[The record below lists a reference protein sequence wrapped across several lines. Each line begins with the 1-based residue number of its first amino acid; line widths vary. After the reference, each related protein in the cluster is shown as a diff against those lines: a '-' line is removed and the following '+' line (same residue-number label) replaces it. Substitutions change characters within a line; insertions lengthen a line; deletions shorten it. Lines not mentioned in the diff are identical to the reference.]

1 MISTFFGIET
11 ARRGLQAHR
20 RSMETTGHNIANA
33 NTPGYSRQEA
43 VHTASD
49 PYTVPALHRVITPG
63 QLGSGVS
70 VDQVRRIRN
79 EYLDAQYRDNA
90 ANEGFWKAKLDVAQQ
105 TELIF
110 PEPLGRGIQSVMLNF
125 FNDWH
130 ELNNNP
136 QDAGVKAAVRES
148 GLELASLFRQTH
160 SQLNH
165 VRDSVAVAG
174 EDDYVIKGRV
184 YDQVEQ
190 INAIV
195 KEVQELNTAIERIKA
210 LGNQPNDL
218 MDRRDVLL
226 DKLSSYG
233 ELDIVEHREGTVSL
247 KLFGKDLLIADNEP
261 ADQQQLVKA
270 KMVDG
275 TVSIV
280 FGKYDPAG
288 EFVQTIDAGNP
299 VQVDNLQTY
308 NGSLAGLQ
316 VSLDDV
322 NRYIKK
328 LDELA
333 ETLIDEVNTA
343 HEATF
348 FGGNLADGIVV
359 DDAIIAN
366 LNAING
372 EMALK
377 VAQLRSTP
385 LIDGGTLE
393 GFYQGLVSEV
403 GAKTRTALDQLTNQM
418 AIREQVESLRES
430 AAGVSLDEELSRM
443 IQYQYGFQASAR
455 MMAALDD
462 MLDVIIN
469 RLF

>member
-1 MISTFFGIET
+1 
-11 ARRGLQAHR
+11 
-20 RSMETTGHNIANA
+20 
-33 NTPGYSRQEA
+33 
-43 VHTASD
+43 
-49 PYTVPALHRVITPG
+49 
-63 QLGSGVS
+63 
-70 VDQVRRIRN
+70 
-79 EYLDAQYRDNA
+79 
-90 ANEGFWKAKLDVAQQ
+90 
-105 TELIF
+105 
-110 PEPLGRGIQSVMLNF
+110 
-125 FNDWH
+125 
-130 ELNNNP
+130 
-136 QDAGVKAAVRES
+136 
-148 GLELASLFRQTH
+148 
-160 SQLNH
+160 
-165 VRDSVAVAG
+165 
-174 EDDYVIKGRV
+174 
-184 YDQVEQ
+184 
-190 INAIV
+190 
-195 KEVQELNTAIERIKA
+195 
-210 LGNQPNDL
+210 
-218 MDRRDVLL
+218 
-226 DKLSSYG
+226 
-233 ELDIVEHREGTVSL
+233 
-247 KLFGKDLLIADNEP
+247 
-261 ADQQQLVKA
+261 
-270 KMVDG
+270 MVDG

>member
-1 MISTFFGIET
+1 MISTFFGIES
-11 ARRGLQAHR
+11 ARRGLQVHR

-43 VHTASD
+43 VHTAST
-49 PYTVPALHRVITPG
+49 PYTAPALHRVLTPG

-90 ANEGFWKAKLDVAQQ
+90 ANEGFWKAKADVAQQ
-105 TELIF
+105 AELIF

-148 GLELASLFRQTH
+148 GLELASLFRQTY
-160 SQLNH
+160 SQLDH
-165 VRDSVAVAG
+165 VRESIAEADAVG
-174 EDDYVIKGRV
+174 NIIKGRV
-184 YDQVEQ
+184 HDQIGQ
-190 INAIV
+190 INGIV
-195 KEVQELNTAIERIKA
+195 KEIQELNTAIERIKA

-226 DKLSSYG
+226 DKLSLHG
-233 ELDIVEHREGTVSL
+233 ELDIQVQSAAQNMISI
-247 KLFGKDLLIADNEP
+247 KMFDSYLLDDNNN
-261 ADQQQLVKA
+261 QQTLSA
-270 KMVDG
+270 TMDSNYNF
-275 TVSIV
+275 TFV
-280 FGKYDPAG
+280 FGTLP
-288 EFVQTIDAGNP
+288 P
-299 VQVDNLQTY
+299 VPPSGTGY
-308 NGSLAGLQ
+308 LAGLQ
-316 VSLDDV
+316 KS
-322 NRYIKK
+322 I
-328 LDELA
+328 
-333 ETLIDEVNTA
+333 TEVNGFINSLNLLA
-343 HEATF
+343 KELIEGVNATHNPKPPNSGNDF
-348 FGGNLADGIVV
+348 FTGDSASTIEVAGN
-359 DDAIIAN
+359 IIATTAN
-366 LNAING
+366 IDGNK
-372 EMALK
+372 ALA
-377 VAQLRSTP
+377 VAQLRSVP
-385 LIDGGTLE
+385 IVNLNNGTME
-393 GFYQGLVSEV
+393 GYYQGLVSEV
-403 GAKTRTALDQLTNQM
+403 GANSKTALDQLTNQL

-443 IQYQYGFQASAR
+443 VQFQYGFQASAR